1 MIDPATI
8 PRIDGDMAAL
18 TAHADDL
25 TRTGI
30 AIADT
35 GERVHTTWQQLAAVY
50 VAPEAND
57 LFAVTGPVRSV
68 SASVG
73 EDIGDAAAALRAYA
87 GETAT
92 IQARLDALRTQAV
105 DLVAAASAAQDES
118 TTVTL
123 DDRSAELSAAVTVQ
137 IADWEAAQRR
147 CANAVRQLYSE
158 SPSTGYVA
166 GMTLVESGG
175 GTIITPRAPT
185 GPLREIFPID
195 PFPPVSSTGNPP
207 VLGGPGVLI
216 NVPAPPTTGTVD
228 GPGSFV
234 PPLGSGIVTNRSEAG
249 SEAGGEADGAA
260 EGSPPPQTDPK
271 LKGYFENGGVP
282 PASDLEEYA
291 KGQGWVRQQTETGP
305 PTYVDENGVRR
316 IVLKE
321 GSPRTPGSDTP
332 HVELRDAS
340 GQRIDSQGNPVSKR
354 SPGNH
359 TPITWDLTP

>member
-18 TAHADDL
+18 TAHADGL

-35 GERVHTTWQQLAAVY
+35 GERVHSTWQQLAAVY
-50 VAPEAND
+50 IAPEANE
-57 LFAVTGPVRSV
+57 LFAVTGPVMSI

-92 IQARLDALRTQAV
+92 IQTRLEALRAQAV

-118 TTVTL
+118 TIVTL
-123 DDRSAELSAAVTVQ
+123 EDRSAELSAAVAVQ
-137 IADWEAAQRR
+137 IAEWEAAQRR

-158 SPSTGYVA
+158 SPSAGYVA

-175 GTIITPRAPT
+175 GAIITPRGPT
-185 GPLREIFPID
+185 GPSREIFPID

-207 VLGGPGVLI
+207 VLGGPGVLV

-234 PPLGSGIVTNRSEAG
+234 PPTGSGIFTNRSATG
-249 SEAGGEADGAA
+249 SEAGGEPDGAA
-260 EGSPPPQTDPK
+260 EGGPPPKPDPK
-271 LKGYFENGGVP
+271 LEGIFDDGGAP
-282 PASDLEEYA
+282 PASELEDYA
-291 KGQGWVRQQTETGP
+291 KGQGWERRQTETGP

-321 GSPRTPGSDTP
+321 GSPRTPGSETP

-340 GQRIDSQGNPVSKR
+340 GQRIDPQGNPVSKR

-359 TPITWDLTP
+359 TPISWDLTP